1 MDSSR
6 SGLLSTLL
14 MTLPLIV
21 VPAMALLRQ
30 PGQNASV
37 STTRLDASENG
48 EDDFLNELNSLDLS
62 QDTPERSPTK
72 TTSSEPSDEDTDW
85 LFEEGSA
92 PDTKTAPK
100 SSSKHSSR
108 TQKTDRLGAEP
119 GGDSE
124 INEEESGAPP
134 DFNDEFREIP
144 ESTIGVDETIE
155 QLNAMGALRTMWF
168 EASDRS
174 PVGLAVF
181 FRGNVEN
188 ERIRFEA
195 VGQTREDCA
204 SDVMKQVNQWQ
215 TQRNQPKGRSS
226 L

>member
-30 PGQNASV
+30 PGQNAAV

-48 EDDFLNELNSLDLS
+48 EDDFLNELDSLDLS
-62 QDTPERSPTK
+62 QDTSERSPTK

-100 SSSKHSSR
+100 LSSKRSSR
-108 TQKTDRLGAEP
+108 TQKTDRLGADP
-119 GGDSE
+119 SGDSE
-124 INEEESGAPP
+124 TNEEESGAPP
-134 DFNDEFREIP
+134 DFDDEFREIP

>member
-21 VPAMALLRQ
+21 VPALALLRQ
-30 PGQNASV
+30 PGQDASV

-48 EDDFLNELNSLDLS
+48 EDDFLDDLDSLDLS
-62 QDTPERSPTK
+62 QEPTGRGSP
-72 TTSSEPSDEDTDW
+72 
-85 LFEEGSA
+85 
-92 PDTKTAPK
+92 KTASADSSDDDIAWMFEDPPPADSK
-100 SSSKHSSR
+100 PAPISSSTRSSR
-108 TQKTDRLGAEP
+108 TPKSNRSEM
-119 GGDSE
+119 DSRT
-124 INEEESGAPP
+124 ESAPP
-134 DFNDEFREIP
+134 RENSGMDADIDDEFREVE
-144 ESTIGVDETIE
+144 ESTISVDETIE
-155 QLNAMGALRTMWF
+155 QLNAMGAMRTMWF

-181 FRGNVEN
+181 FRGDTDN

-204 SDVMKQVNQWQ
+204 NDVMKQVNQWQ
-215 TQRNQPKGRSS
+215 TERNQPTGGPS